1 MPYQHFQ
8 CMTTLSSLKLALY
21 LLGSLFLKS
30 SSTTTILAMS
40 TSAASAA
47 AASRGASKYRGAL
60 IFLHGLGDTPAGWSD
75 LERSLPQ
82 YSSRL
87 SQIKYV
93 FPPAPTIPI
102 TINGGMTMPGWF
114 DLYDWPIDVGS
125 KDDPAGL
132 YKGIEQIQ
140 KEVNKLIEEDNI
152 PPSQIVIGGFSQG
165 GAVALLSCYHP
176 KNNIQFAGCIGLSAW
191 LTLPD
196 EVTMSNPN
204 KDIVTKIPLF
214 WGHGTYDD
222 KVLFPQQDFGIRKLT
237 DELGV
242 TNIID
247 EEYPV
252 GHSAHPNEMQ
262 QMASFLDKC
271 IFGTNQEDSK
281 EL

>member
-1 MPYQHFQ
+1 
-8 CMTTLSSLKLALY
+8 MT
-21 LLGSLFLKS
+21 SLFLLLGFLFVITSSSSS
-30 SSTTTILAMS
+30 SSTTTTTALAMS
-40 TSAASAA
+40 TSAASA

-102 TINGGMTMPGWF
+102 TINGGTTMPGWF
-114 DLYDWPIDVGS
+114 DLFDWPIDVGS
-125 KDDPAGL
+125 KDDPTGL

-140 KEVNKLIEEDNI
+140 SEVTRLIEEDNI
-152 PPSQIVIGGFSQG
+152 PPSQIVVGGFSQG

-176 KNNIQFAGCIGLSAW
+176 KNKIQFAGCIGLSAW

-196 EVTMSNPN
+196 EVTNNNDN

-222 KVLFPQQDFGIRKLT
+222 KVLFPQQDFGIRKLK

-242 TNIID
+242 TDIIGED
-247 EEYPV
+247 YPV
-252 GHSAHPNEMQ
+252 GHSAHPKEMQ
-262 QMASFLDKC
+262 QMASFLEKC
-271 IFGTNQEDSK
+271 IFGSEDDSK